1 MKKKIFIVSAI
12 ILVIFILALI
22 LSLRW
27 PAKKEELLF
36 TQEKAAQQT
45 QDDLTSA
52 AAIKAVHDQFPWYS
66 KMPVEAPDYRIVYDF
81 DKESFR
87 IRLLT
92 KNTNTI
98 KQAALA
104 DLEAIGVDLKEFSY
118 YFIEPESG
126 FENLL
131 R

>member
-1 MKKKIFIVSAI
+1 MKKKILITSVI

-22 LSLRW
+22 LTLRR
-27 PAKKEELLF
+27 PAEKETPLF
-36 TQEKAAQQT
+36 TQEKAARQT

-52 AAIKAVHDQFPWYS
+52 AAIKAVHDQFPWYA
-66 KMPVEAPDYRIVYDF
+66 KMPIEAPDYRIVYDF
-81 DKESFR
+81 DKKSFR

-92 KNTNTI
+92 KSTETI
-98 KQAALA
+98 KQAAL
-104 DLEAIGVDLKEFSY
+104 DQLETIGVDLKQYEY
-118 YFIEPESG
+118 YFIEPETG